1 MHRFRQPAAIFG
13 LFFVLLATLSGCRD
27 NLSRVIVVNDSACPL
42 IRVRLENPNS
52 GEVLRGQVAPGER
65 QEFIVQPDVYYDYII
80 DFTAGG
86 ENEQGLRC
94 TAVEEGQVRVPPGTS
109 QTFTLVVENQ

>member
-65 QEFIVQPDVYYDYII
+65 QEFIVQP
-80 DFTAGG
+80 AGG